1 MKDYNEHVLNGA
13 VVFLVLSLTVLVLV
27 GLYKI
32 GGLP

>member
-1 MKDYNEHVLNGA
+1 MRDEHAFNGA